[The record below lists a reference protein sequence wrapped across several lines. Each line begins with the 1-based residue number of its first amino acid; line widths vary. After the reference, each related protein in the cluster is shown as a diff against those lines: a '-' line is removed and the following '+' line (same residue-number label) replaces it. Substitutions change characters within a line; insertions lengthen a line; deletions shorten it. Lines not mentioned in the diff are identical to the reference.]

1 MTRTEKLLA
10 ELIALPSVN
19 PAFVAPSSVGPR
31 CRAASDDQQVVSTNP
46 RAGEKWVADFLA
58 TVAAH
63 AGLDVEFQ
71 KVAPGRANVI
81 ARLLPRNK
89 IRQTILLAP
98 HLDTVGAD
106 DSQFVPRRKNGRLY
120 GRGACDTKGSVAAML
135 TALCELA
142 NVKSRPGETGIVFA
156 GLVDEENAQ
165 AGSRALVNQTCCA
178 SQRRAPE
185 RGSATR
191 SASAVTTDCGFKADL
206 AIVGEP
212 TRLQV
217 VTAHKGSLWLQL
229 ETRGKAAHGATPQ
242 LGQNAVHEM
251 ARIVDMLETD
261 YAARLRR
268 RRHPLLG
275 AATVNVGMIS
285 GGAQPNIVPDRC
297 TISIDRRTLPG
308 ETETSVRREITA
320 LLHAKRLSAKIS
332 STKLAPCL
340 PLETSPK
347 LPLVRQ
353 FLRSVSQT
361 RPAGV
366 DFFCDAAVLSR
377 GGIPSVVFGPGDIA
391 QAHTADEWI
400 SLDSLERGKNL
411 LLNFLKSLP

>member
-19 PAFVAPSSVGPR
+19 SAFTPQSGATAR
-31 CRAASDDQQVVSTNP
+31 QARHCY
-46 RAGEKWVADFLA
+46 GEKNVADFLA
-58 TVAAH
+58 TVAAN
-63 AGLDVEFQ
+63 ARLEVEFQ
-71 KVAPGRANVI
+71 KVLPGRSNVI

-106 DSQFVPRRKNGRLY
+106 ESQFVPRRKNGRLY
-120 GRGACDTKGSVAAML
+120 GRGACDTKGSIAAML
-135 TALCELA
+135 TALGELA
-142 NVKSRPGETGIVFA
+142 NTKSRPQETEIVFA

-165 AGSRALVNQTCCA
+165 AGSRALTA
-178 SQRRAPE
+178 
-185 RGSATR
+185 G
-191 SASAVTTDCGFKADL
+191 GFKADL

-217 VTAHKGSLWLQL
+217 VTAHKGSLWLEL
-229 ETRGKAAHGATPQ
+229 ETRGQAAHGATPQ

-251 ARIVDMLETD
+251 ARIVDALETD

-275 AATVNVGMIS
+275 RATVNVGMIC
-285 GGAQPNIVPDRC
+285 GGTQPNIVPDRC
-297 TISIDRRTLPG
+297 VITIDRRTLPG
-308 ETETSVRREITA
+308 ETEMSVRREIAA
-320 LLHAKRLSAKIS
+320 LLRAKRLSAKIS

-340 PLETSPK
+340 PLETNPK

-353 FLRSVSQT
+353 FLRSVGQT